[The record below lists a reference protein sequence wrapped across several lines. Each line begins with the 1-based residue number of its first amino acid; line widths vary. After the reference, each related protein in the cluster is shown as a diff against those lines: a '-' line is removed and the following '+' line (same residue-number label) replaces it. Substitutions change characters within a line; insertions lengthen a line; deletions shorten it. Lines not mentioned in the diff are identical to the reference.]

1 MLIPLIALLALVS
14 GASAT
19 FNMIVITDP
28 SGKDPNGAAAA
39 SMSFAPNMFQSTF
52 LVSKKLHVAV
62 LAGGLSKGTARLEAI
77 LACIRALELGEDI
90 ESAVR
95 AGISRSP
102 TDRLLVGGPGK
113 GVAVG
118 GSYDIA
124 VVIVK
129 GNKII
134 IKQYHSSG
142 GPNIV
147 RIPKNVKCA
156 VIHLRNTPGNPMYGT
171 ATKVRIEAAIM
182 AGRMIRDGLPATE
195 IVTRIMGYVAKKSG
209 EKYGGGVVN
218 ITAGL
223 STGDTFVPPKLN
235 ARGIPMDTAYRKV
248 CPKCGWSVA
257 YPAASKYSRCPVC
270 GSSLRTEYAWQVA
283 RDMITVRK
291 DQPIVRVYGIK
302 SVYDKVSIVETVQT
316 LVQAGKKQPEDIARA
331 IDSDIDN
338 NTLLGYDYI
347 LPGDVKVEPEA
358 NLITIY
364 MRPLPEGYKKPP
376 LKTPISPETL
386 HSLGLISSAVGVALI
401 VLGGIRELV
410 NRRLRAW

>member
-1 MLIPLIALLALVS
+1 
-14 GASAT
+14 
-19 FNMIVITDP
+19 MIVITDP

-142 GPNIV
+142 GLNIV

-171 ATKVRIEAAIM
+171 ATKVRVEAAIM

-235 ARGIPMDTAYRKV
+235 ARGVPMDTAYRKV

-291 DQPIVRVYGIK
+291 DQPIVRIYGIK